1 VETDLFLEDMKQW
14 MIDNPI
20 MPDDLSDVTNKDH
33 KSGNKNPFFGLK
45 HSDAWKQAARER
57 MMGNKRTAGYT
68 YKREH
73 VEQRAASRSRPVTI
87 RGVTY
92 NSGRA
97 AAKALGVGPST
108 IVQWKKNGQ

>member
-1 VETDLFLEDMKQW
+1 MFIEDLRNW
-14 MIDNPI
+14 IATHPI
-20 MPDDLSDVTNKDH
+20 SEDDLMTTSNKDH
-33 KSGNKNPFFGLK
+33 KTRNKNPFYGLK
-45 HSDAWKQAARER
+45 HTEEWKQAARER

-92 NSGRA
+92 SSGRA
-97 AAKALGVGPST
+97 AAKALGVSPST